1 MSQAAASQQVK
12 RLEEMLDCRLFERA
26 GRRLVLAPAGE
37 RLLAQ
42 AQRLVAQSDELLSSM
57 RHARRSRAR
66 CGSACPTTSSAASC
80 RPSCAASPRPSP
92 GCGSAWCA
100 RIRRWCASSCAS
112 GGVDLALTTETECG
126 RHGETL
132 RTDRLV
138 WVGVPGGDAH
148 LKDPLPVSLGAP
160 TCVFRP
166 VAIEALGKARRDWRA
181 VCEVSRLE
189 PVHAAIEAGLAVA
202 PLLRS
207 SVPERFEIFEGRPP
221 RGAPAGAAGVPH
233 QPLCAARAQPRRARS
248 RRPCAGEL
256 CRARPA
262 APQQL
267 IRSGAGLV
275 GPCATIIG
283 PQTGC
288 RCVFCSD
295 GLFRLGLPGMAYLAV
310 TGNLQFKLPASMLG
324 LRGAGG
330 GQAVGRAQCAD
341 QRSRPARPRPG
352 LKQISDRFE

>member
-1 MSQAAASQQVK
+1 MRKDLDIALIRAFLAVVETGGVTRAAAALGVSQAAASQQIK
-12 RLEEMLDCRLFERA
+12 RLEDALDCRLFERV
-26 GRRLVLAPAGE
+26 GRRLVLGPAGE

-42 AQRLVAQSDELLSSM
+42 ARRLLAMNDEVWSAMRTPSFEGEVRLGVPYDIIGSFVPPILRRFAKAQPRVRVSLVCEDSQVV
-57 RHARRSRAR
+57 RAALR
-66 CGSACPTTSSAASC
+66 
-80 RPSCAASPRPSP
+80 
-92 GCGSAWCA
+92 
-100 RIRRWCASSCAS
+100 S

-207 SVPERFEIFEGRPP
+207 SVPERFEILDTTRGTREARLPALPEFRINLYAPP
-221 RGAPAGAAGVPH
+221 NMSP
-233 QPLCAARAQPRRARS
+233 AARDLADHVRAS
-248 RRPCAGEL
+248 F
-256 CRARPA
+256 
-262 APQQL
+262 
-267 IRSGAGLV
+267 S
-275 GPCATIIG
+275 
-283 PQTGC
+283 
-288 RCVFCSD
+288 
-295 GLFRLGLPGMAYLAV
+295 
-310 TGNLQFKLPASMLG
+310 
-324 LRGAGG
+324 
-330 GQAVGRAQCAD
+330 GRAAKN
-341 QRSRPARPRPG
+341 
-352 LKQISDRFE
+352 LHNN

>member
-1 MSQAAASQQVK
+1 MIDLLRTFLAVVDGGGVTPAAAALNMSQAAASQQVK
-12 RLEEMLDCRLFERA
+12 RLEEMLDCRLFERV

-42 AQRLVAQSDELLSSM
+42 AQRLVSQGDELLSTM
-57 RHARRSRAR
+57 RRPAFEGEVRLGVPYDIIGSFVPGILRRFAK
-66 CGSACPTTSSAASC
+66 AQ
-80 RPSCAASPRPSP
+80 PRVRVSLV
-92 GCGSAWCA
+92 CEDSKVV
-100 RIRRWCASSCAS
+100 RQQLRS
-112 GGVDLALTTETECG
+112 GGCDLALTTETECG

-207 SVPERFEIFEGRPP
+207 SVPERFEILGRHARLPALPEFRINLYLPP
-221 RGAPAGAAGVPH
+221 GAGP
-233 QPLCAARAQPRRARS
+233 AARELADHVRAS
-248 RRPCAGEL
+248 FL
-256 CRARPA
+256 
-262 APQQL
+262 
-267 IRSGAGLV
+267 
-275 GPCATIIG
+275 T
-283 PQTGC
+283 
-288 RCVFCSD
+288 
-295 GLFRLGLPGMAYLAV
+295 M
-310 TGNLQFKLPASMLG
+310 
-324 LRGAGG
+324 
-330 GQAVGRAQCAD
+330 GRD
-341 QRSRPARPRPG
+341 N
-352 LKQISDRFE
+352 